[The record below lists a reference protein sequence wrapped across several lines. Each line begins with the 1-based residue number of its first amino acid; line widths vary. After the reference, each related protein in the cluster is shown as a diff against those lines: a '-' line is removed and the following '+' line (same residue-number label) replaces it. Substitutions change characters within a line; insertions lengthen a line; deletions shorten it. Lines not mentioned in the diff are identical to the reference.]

1 MQRMCPWTPVR
12 SMRFPI
18 SLVLVF
24 FCACTI
30 RAKAQDHG
38 QESTGSAQTA
48 QQNESTITAVPNRPT
63 FSTSAE
69 TVQRGVFEIE
79 YGIEAAD
86 GHQNI
91 NGLLKFGLLKNLE
104 LRFANN
110 PFERDAGI
118 SALGDS
124 GAGLKYRFV
133 GERGRLPT
141 ISILYN
147 ATLPTSGDD
156 LGAAGVNHAVGI
168 LFSKDFGRH
177 HVDFNENVEWRSRSN
192 ADGFDRD
199 FFTALAYSIALPKR
213 LGIATE
219 IAGFSRVNSE
229 NPPIITI
236 LPALTFSA
244 SSRLVFDTGCYFAA
258 RGDLPRVTFF
268 AGLTYSVAD
277 LYRSLHLVHR

>member
-1 MQRMCPWTPVR
+1 MHPWEPAQSVR
-12 SMRFPI
+12 FSI

-24 FCACTI
+24 LCVCGI
-30 RAKAQDHG
+30 RAEAQDHS
-38 QESTGSAQTA
+38 QESSGPAQAA
-48 QQNESTITAVPNRPT
+48 QQGDSTITAVPNRPT

-69 TVQRGVFEIE
+69 TVQSGVFEIE
-79 YGIEAAD
+79 YGFEAAD

-124 GAGLKYRFV
+124 GAGLKYRFA
-133 GERGRLPT
+133 GERGPLPT

-168 LFSKDFGRH
+168 LLSKDFGRH
-177 HVDFNENVEWRSRSN
+177 HVDFNENVEWRSRSS

-199 FFTALAYSIALPKR
+199 FFSALAYSIALPKR

-219 IAGFSRVNSE
+219 IAGFSRVNATT
-229 NPPIITI
+229 PPIITI
-236 LPALTFSA
+236 LPALTFSV
-244 SSRLVFDTGCYFAA
+244 SSRLVLDTGCYFAV

-277 LYRSLHLVHR
+277 LYRALHPVHR